1 MILSMTVFLSSANTT
16 AIPFLQSTQCIQ
28 ITIQQQFDIVQDKK
42 GNIIRKEGN
51 KFAIM
56 SEDGNE
62 YSAPVQAGYQ
72 VGDHIYHTDPVNRM
86 VEITGHVN

>member
-1 MILSMTVFLSSANTT
+1 MTQSLQEADHQNCNFL
-16 AIPFLQSTQCIQ
+16 
-28 ITIQQQFDIVQDKK
+28 QDKK

-62 YSAPVQAGYQ
+62 YTAPVETGYQ
-72 VGDHIYHTDPVNRM
+72 VGDYIYHSDPVNRS
-86 VEITGHVN
+86 VFITGHVNES